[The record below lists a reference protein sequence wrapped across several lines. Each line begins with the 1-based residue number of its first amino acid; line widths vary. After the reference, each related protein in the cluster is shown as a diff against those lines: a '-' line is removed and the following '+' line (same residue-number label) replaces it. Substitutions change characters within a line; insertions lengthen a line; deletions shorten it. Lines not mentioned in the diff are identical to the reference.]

1 MLTLEKQN
9 RELIVR
15 RRPTVLALPRGNFY
29 TVPMRIRISS
39 RILVWLFV
47 SLAIFELS
55 ALPLSADD
63 QFIALKASRLFDGKS
78 RTLTQNGVVIV
89 QGDKIIDVGSNITI
103 PADAKVIDLGDA
115 TLSPGFMDA
124 HSHLTLDYSG
134 DFNKRRLEEVDLNVS
149 GFINDPCSIESTPAS
164 MASRAA

>member
-1 MLTLEKQN
+1 ML
-9 RELIVR
+9 V
-15 RRPTVLALPRGNFY
+15 
-29 TVPMRIRISS
+29 RISS

-63 QFIALKASRLFDGKS
+63 QILVLKAARLFDGKS

-124 HSHLTLDYSG
+124 HSHLTLDYSEIG
-134 DFNKRRLEEVDLNVS
+134 R
-149 GFINDPCSIESTPAS
+149 AS
-164 MASRAA
+164 CRERV

>member
-1 MLTLEKQN
+1 
-9 RELIVR
+9 
-15 RRPTVLALPRGNFY
+15 
-29 TVPMRIRISS
+29 MRIRISS
-39 RILVWLFV
+39 RISVWIFV
-47 SLAIFELS
+47 SLAILELG
-55 ALPLSADD
+55 ALPLGADD

-124 HSHLTLDYSG
+124 HSHLTLD
-134 DFNKRRLEEVDLNVS
+134 
-149 GFINDPCSIESTPAS
+149 
-164 MASRAA
+164 